1 MELLTQAVRS
11 IRFVGTHR
19 SRGLGSVRCSVAL
32 SAARKEAAA
41 DLPQTAVIRYRLE
54 NCLPVVVTDLSRS
67 HANGFAA
74 RDYIPG
80 TAVRGMVLNALAQQE
95 PEWFEAHKG
104 ALLTEACFLDAVPC
118 PADWEPLPPLM
129 GFYGEK
135 GKETVTSVLL
145 EDVAGKK
152 VLDMGCGT
160 GILAILAAKMGAAS
174 PVDAID
180 IDDIAAESAME
191 NASLN
196 GVGDRLSVECGD
208 ASSLAG
214 RSGYDLILANINR
227 NILMADMPAYVKTMA
242 PGGVLLVSGFYVED
256 VPMLA
261 AVAEKCSLQYV
272 SEQSRDDWA
281 VVKFM
286 KK

>member
-1 MELLTQAVRS
+1 MEYTEVRIGIEPYTEDNADWVTAEIESLGYESFCYEELFLLAYIPTG
-11 IRFVGTHR
+11 RFDHAALVK
-19 SRGLGSVRCSVAL
+19 AL
-32 SAARKEAAA
+32 SAFEGHLKIREEHS
-41 DLPQTAVIRYRLE
+41 AVPE
-54 NCLPVVVTDLSRS
+54 QNW
-67 HANGFAA
+67 
-74 RDYIPG
+74 
-80 TAVRGMVLNALAQQE
+80 NALWESSFE
-95 PEWFEAHKG
+95 PIIVDGRCTVKATFHKG
-104 ALLTEACFLDAVPC
+104 LPETEYNIVIDPKMAFGTGHHQTTYLMASLL
-118 PADWEPLPPLM
+118 M
-129 GFYGEK
+129 K
-135 GKETVTSVLL
+135 

-160 GILAILAAKMGAAS
+160 GILAILAAKMGAAF

-208 ASSLAG
+208 ASSLAR

-281 VVKFM
+281 VVKFV

>member
-1 MELLTQAVRS
+1 MEYTEVRIGIEPYTEDNADWVTAEIESLGYESFCYEEPFLLAYIPTG
-11 IRFVGTHR
+11 RFDHAALVK
-19 SRGLGSVRCSVAL
+19 AL
-32 SAARKEAAA
+32 SAFEGHLKIREEHS
-41 DLPQTAVIRYRLE
+41 AVPE
-54 NCLPVVVTDLSRS
+54 QNW
-67 HANGFAA
+67 
-74 RDYIPG
+74 
-80 TAVRGMVLNALAQQE
+80 NALWESSFE
-95 PEWFEAHKG
+95 PIIVDGRCTVKATFHKG
-104 ALLTEACFLDAVPC
+104 LPETEYNIVIDPKMAFGTGHHQTTYLMASLL
-118 PADWEPLPPLM
+118 M
-129 GFYGEK
+129 K
-135 GKETVTSVLL
+135 

-160 GILAILAAKMGAAS
+160 GILARLAAKMGAAS